1 MAIKGTMSYS
11 RYYLT
16 QRAGVVRSIQD
27 YRERSKAPP
36 AQSPIPETSVEKFHN
51 DISKFGSRNW
61 SRASTSSYS
70 TAAANVFG
78 GNSNSCIL
86 SSLFTIMKLSSS
98 GGSIGLKDLGVSTS
112 GVVLGLKATSFLPFF
127 QVTRW
132 LPCNEFLPG
141 SVSNVVDKRVNVSR
155 GGDTESS
162 VEISKVNYRNDVAQN
177 NWCSKLG
184 KFWANDAKAVATAL
198 TVSFLFK
205 SSLAEPRSIPSR
217 SMYPTLAVGDR
228 ILAEKVSYIFRKP
241 NIADIVIFKAPRIL
255 QEIGYS
261 SADMFIKRIVAT
273 AGDYV
278 EVHNGKLLV
287 NGVVQRED
295 FVLEP
300 LEYEMAPVL
309 VPEGYVFV
317 MGDNRNNSFD
327 SHNWGPLPIKDIV
340 GRSAI
345 RYWSPPNM
353 SNNICEPLEDQTA
366 VCLS

>member
-11 RYYLT
+11 RYYFT

-27 YRERSKAPP
+27 YRERSKAPL

-70 TAAANVFG
+70 TAATNVFG
-78 GNSNSCIL
+78 GNSHSCIL

-177 NWCSKLG
+177 NWS
-184 KFWANDAKAVATAL
+184 L

-317 MGDNRNNSFD
+317 MGDNRNN
-327 SHNWGPLPIKDIV
+327 NIV

-366 VCLS
+366 VCLFDLPFETPTFHPWECRLGLLIQDF